1 MKHIGWFIIIW
12 AMLLGF
18 SLQLKAQHIS
28 VSAPTHVAAG
38 ENFRVSFNVTTQ
50 DVDDFRSGLHST
62 DVVEVIAGP
71 YTSSE
76 SSFQMVNG
84 HTSSSSSITYTYTLY
99 AAKSGVYNIPAAHAR
114 VGGKQISSR
123 PAKVTV
129 VGSAQGRGNNSP
141 KMHEDDNYPPHMK
154 VAGSA
159 ISGRDLFIKVSANK
173 RKVYEQEPIL
183 LTYKVYTLVDLTQ
196 LEGKM
201 PELRGFHT
209 QEIPLPQ
216 QKSFHIER
224 VNGKPYRTVTWSQYV
239 MYPQM
244 TGKMEIPSITFKGI
258 VVQQNRSVDPF
269 EAFFNGGSGYV
280 EVKRNIVAPSIKIDV
295 LPLPHKPANF
305 SGGVGKFNI
314 SAQLNKNELKAGDP
328 LSLRIVVGG
337 IGNLKL
343 IKQPVVNFPKDWD
356 KYDPKVT
363 DKTKLTSNGLEGN
376 MIYDILAVPRNQG
389 HYTIPPVELTY
400 YDTSLNQ
407 YKTIKTQSFEIE
419 VAKGDGS
426 RSSVV
431 DYSKDQP
438 KDIKDIKKGEAEL
451 HSVDNFFF
459 GSVGYLMS
467 LLIPFAAFVALLVIF
482 RNRAIDNAD
491 LVKMK
496 GKKANKIATKR
507 LRQAN
512 KLMLAG
518 KTNEFYDEVLRALW
532 GYVGDKLNM
541 PAEKLSRENISEK
554 LQSHNVDDNTISK
567 FLSAIDDCEMMR
579 FAPGDPE
586 GNMNKTFEGAMTA
599 IMEIENV
606 MKKKSNKAKVS
617 GFSFV
622 LMILMLMPL
631 SANAITKQNADDE
644 YAKGNYQQAIKDYQ
658 EILKAGVSSEIYYN
672 LGNAYYR
679 TDNITQALLAYERAL
694 QLSPG
699 DNDIR
704 FNLQYA
710 RSKTIDKI
718 TPETEMFFVTWYN
731 SLVNFTSVDRWANTA
746 IVSIVMALLLILV
759 FLFAPQMWARKSG
772 FYGSAVFLLLFAFA
786 NLFAFQQ
793 KHELE
798 TKQGAIVIAP
808 TVNVKKTPAASGT
821 DVFVIHEGTR
831 VDITDRGMKQWRG
844 VKLADGR
851 EGWLKTSQIEEI

>member
-1 MKHIGWFIIIW
+1 MKRSSILLICLFI
-12 AMLLGF
+12 ACACF
-18 SLQLKAQHIS
+18 SQVIR
-28 VSAPTHVAAG
+28 VSTPSRVEAG
-38 ENFRVSFNVTTQ
+38 ENFRVSFKVTTQ

-129 VGSAQGRGNNSP
+129 VSSAQGRGNNSP

-201 PELRGFHT
+201 PELTGFHT

-586 GNMNKTFEGAMTA
+586 GNMNKTFESAMTA

-644 YAKGNYQQAIKDYQ
+644 YTKGNYQQAIKDYQ

-731 SLVNFTSVDRWANTA
+731 SLVNFTSVDRWAKTA

>member
-1 MKHIGWFIIIW
+1 MKRSSILLICLFI
-12 AMLLGF
+12 ACACF
-18 SLQLKAQHIS
+18 SQVIR
-28 VSAPTHVAAG
+28 VSTPSRVEAG
-38 ENFRVSFNVTTQ
+38 ENFRVSFKVTTQ

-201 PELRGFHT
+201 PELTGFHT

-586 GNMNKTFEGAMTA
+586 GNMNKTFESAMTA

-606 MKKKSNKAKVS
+606 MKKKSNKAKAS

-731 SLVNFTSVDRWANTA
+731 SLVNFTSVDRWAKTA

>member
-1 MKHIGWFIIIW
+1 MKRSSILLICLFI
-12 AMLLGF
+12 ACACF
-18 SLQLKAQHIS
+18 SQVIR
-28 VSAPTHVAAG
+28 VSTPSRVEAG
-38 ENFRVSFNVTTQ
+38 ENFRVSFKVTTQ

-201 PELRGFHT
+201 PELTGFHT

-482 RNRAIDNAD
+482 RKRAIDNAD

-586 GNMNKTFEGAMTA
+586 GNMNKTFESAMTA

-718 TPETEMFFVTWYN
+718 TPETEMFFVTWYH

-844 VKLADGR
+844 IKLADGR

>member
-1 MKHIGWFIIIW
+1 MKRSSIFLICLFI
-12 AMLLGF
+12 ACACF
-18 SLQLKAQHIS
+18 SQVIR
-28 VSAPTHVAAG
+28 VSTPSRVEAG
-38 ENFRVSFNVTTQ
+38 ENFRVSFKVTTQ

-154 VAGSA
+154 AAGSA

-201 PELRGFHT
+201 PELTGFHT

-269 EAFFNGGSGYV
+269 EAFFNGGSVYV
-280 EVKRNIVAPSIKIDV
+280 EVIRNIVAPSIKIDV

-482 RNRAIDNAD
+482 RKRAIDNAD

-586 GNMNKTFEGAMTA
+586 GNMNKTFESAMTA

-710 RSKTIDKI
+710 RSKTVDKI

-844 VKLADGR
+844 IKLADGR

>member
-1 MKHIGWFIIIW
+1 MKRSSIFLICLFV
-12 AMLLGF
+12 ACACF
-18 SLQLKAQHIS
+18 SQVIR
-28 VSAPTHVAAG
+28 VSAPSRVEAG
-38 ENFRVSFNVTTQ
+38 ENFRVSFKVTTQ

-114 VGGKQISSR
+114 VGGKQISSS

-141 KMHEDDNYPPHMK
+141 KMHEDDNYQPHMRA
-154 VAGSA
+154 AGSA

-173 RKVYEQEPIL
+173 KRVYEQEPIL

-201 PELRGFHT
+201 PELTGFHT

-295 LPLPHKPANF
+295 LPLPQKPANF

-407 YKTIKTQSFEIE
+407 YKTIKTQSFDIE

-438 KDIKDIKKGEAEL
+438 KDIKDIKKGDAEL

-467 LLIPFAAFVALLVIF
+467 LLIPFVAFVALLVIF
-482 RNRAIDNAD
+482 RKRAIDNAD

-518 KTNEFYDEVLRALW
+518 KSNEFYDEVLRALW

-567 FLSAIDDCEMMR
+567 FVSAIDDCEMMR

-586 GNMNKTFEGAMTA
+586 GNMNKTFESAMTA
-599 IMEIENV
+599 IMEIEKV
-606 MKKKSNKAKVS
+606 MNKKSNKAKAF

-658 EILKAGVSSEIYYN
+658 EILKTGVSSEIYYN

-718 TPETEMFFVTWYN
+718 TPETEMFFVTWYH

-772 FYGSAVFLLLFAFA
+772 FYGSAAFLLLFAFA

-844 VKLADGR
+844 IKLADGR

>member
-1 MKHIGWFIIIW
+1 MKRSSILLICLFI
-12 AMLLGF
+12 ACACF
-18 SLQLKAQHIS
+18 SQVIR
-28 VSAPTHVAAG
+28 VSTPSRVEAG
-38 ENFRVSFNVTTQ
+38 ENFRVSFKVTTQ

-201 PELRGFHT
+201 PELTGFHT

-244 TGKMEIPSITFKGI
+244 TGKMKIPSITFKGI

-586 GNMNKTFEGAMTA
+586 GNMNKTFESAMTA

-718 TPETEMFFVTWYN
+718 TPETEMFFVTWYH

>member
-1 MKHIGWFIIIW
+1 MKRSSIFLICLFV
-12 AMLLGF
+12 ACACF
-18 SLQLKAQHIS
+18 SQVIR
-28 VSAPTHVAAG
+28 VSAPSRVEAG
-38 ENFRVSFNVTTQ
+38 ENFRVSFKVTTQ

-114 VGGKQISSR
+114 VGGKQISSS

-141 KMHEDDNYPPHMK
+141 KMHEDDNYQPHMRS
-154 VAGSA
+154 AGSA

-173 RKVYEQEPIL
+173 KKVYEQEPIL

-201 PELRGFHT
+201 PELTGFHT

-280 EVKRNIVAPSIKIDV
+280 EVKRNILAPSIKIDV
-295 LPLPHKPANF
+295 LPLPQKPANF

-438 KDIKDIKKGEAEL
+438 KDIKDIKKGDAEL

-482 RNRAIDNAD
+482 RKRAIDNAD

-518 KTNEFYDEVLRALW
+518 KSNEFYDEVLRALW

-567 FLSAIDDCEMMR
+567 FVSAIDDCEMMR

-586 GNMNKTFEGAMTA
+586 GNMNKTFESAMTA

-606 MKKKSNKAKVS
+606 MKKKSNKAKAF

-658 EILKAGVSSEIYYN
+658 EILKTGVSSEIYYN

-718 TPETEMFFVTWYN
+718 TPETEMFFVTWYH
-731 SLVNFTSVDRWANTA
+731 SLVNFTSVDRLANTA

-772 FYGSAVFLLLFAFA
+772 FYGSAAFLLLFAFA

-844 VKLADGR
+844 IKLADGR

>member
-1 MKHIGWFIIIW
+1 MKRSSIFLICLFI
-12 AMLLGF
+12 ACACF
-18 SLQLKAQHIS
+18 SQVIR
-28 VSAPTHVAAG
+28 VSTPSRVEAG
-38 ENFRVSFNVTTQ
+38 ENFRVSFKVTTQ

-99 AAKSGVYNIPAAHAR
+99 AAKCGVYNIPAAHAR

-141 KMHEDDNYPPHMK
+141 KMHEDDNYQPHMK
-154 VAGSA
+154 AAGSA

-173 RKVYEQEPIL
+173 KKVYEQEPIL

-201 PELRGFHT
+201 PELTGFHT

-314 SAQLNKNELKAGDP
+314 SAQLNKNELKAADP

-482 RNRAIDNAD
+482 RKRAIDNAD

-586 GNMNKTFEGAMTA
+586 GNMNKTFESAMTA

-606 MKKKSNKAKVS
+606 MKKKSNKAKAS

-631 SANAITKQNADDE
+631 SVNAITKQNADDE

-658 EILKAGVSSEIYYN
+658 EILKTGVSSEIYYN

-844 VKLADGR
+844 IKLADGR

>member
-1 MKHIGWFIIIW
+1 MKRSSIFLICLFI
-12 AMLLGF
+12 ACACF
-18 SLQLKAQHIS
+18 SQVIR
-28 VSAPTHVAAG
+28 VSTPSRVEAG
-38 ENFRVSFNVTTQ
+38 ENFRVSFKVTTQ

-141 KMHEDDNYPPHMK
+141 KMHEDDNYQPHMK
-154 VAGSA
+154 AAGSA

-173 RKVYEQEPIL
+173 KKVYEQEPIL

-201 PELRGFHT
+201 PELTGFHT

-314 SAQLNKNELKAGDP
+314 SAQLNKNGLKAGDP

-482 RNRAIDNAD
+482 RKRAIDNAD

-586 GNMNKTFEGAMTA
+586 GNMNKTFESAMTA

-606 MKKKSNKAKVS
+606 MKKKSNKAKAS

-658 EILKAGVSSEIYYN
+658 EILKTGVSSEIYYN

-844 VKLADGR
+844 IKLADGR

>member
-1 MKHIGWFIIIW
+1 MKRSSIFLICLFV
-12 AMLLGF
+12 ACACF
-18 SLQLKAQHIS
+18 SQVIR
-28 VSAPTHVAAG
+28 VSAPSRVEAG
-38 ENFRVSFNVTTQ
+38 ENFRVSFKVTTQ

-114 VGGKQISSR
+114 VGGKQISSS

-141 KMHEDDNYPPHMK
+141 KMHEDDNYQPHMRA
-154 VAGSA
+154 AGSA

-173 RKVYEQEPIL
+173 KKVYEQEPIL

-201 PELRGFHT
+201 PELTGFHT

-295 LPLPHKPANF
+295 LPLPQKPANF

-438 KDIKDIKKGEAEL
+438 KDIKDIKKGDAEL

-467 LLIPFAAFVALLVIF
+467 LLIPFVAFVAMLVIF
-482 RNRAIDNAD
+482 RKRAIDNAD

-518 KTNEFYDEVLRALW
+518 KSNEFYDEVLRALW

-541 PAEKLSRENISEK
+541 PAEKLSRDNISEK

-579 FAPGDPE
+579 FAPGNPD
-586 GNMNKTFEGAMTA
+586 GNMNKTFESAMTA

-606 MKKKSNKAKVS
+606 MKKKSNKAKAF

-622 LMILMLMPL
+622 LLILMFMPL

-658 EILKAGVSSEIYYN
+658 EILKTGVSSEIYYN

-718 TPETEMFFVTWYN
+718 TPETEMFFVTWYH

-772 FYGSAVFLLLFAFA
+772 FYGSAAFLLLFAFA

-844 VKLADGR
+844 IKLADGR

>member
-1 MKHIGWFIIIW
+1 MKRSSILLICLFI
-12 AMLLGF
+12 ACACF
-18 SLQLKAQHIS
+18 SQVIR
-28 VSAPTHVAAG
+28 VSTPSRVEAG
-38 ENFRVSFNVTTQ
+38 ENFRVSFKVTTQ

-141 KMHEDDNYPPHMK
+141 KMHEDDNYQPHMK
-154 VAGSA
+154 AAGSA

-173 RKVYEQEPIL
+173 KKVYEQEPIL

-201 PELRGFHT
+201 PELTGFHT

-482 RNRAIDNAD
+482 RKRAIDNAD
-491 LVKMK
+491 LVKKK

-512 KLMLAG
+512 KLMLVG

-586 GNMNKTFEGAMTA
+586 GNMNKTFESAMTA

-606 MKKKSNKAKVS
+606 MKKKSNKAKAS

-658 EILKAGVSSEIYYN
+658 EILKTGVSSEIYYN

-844 VKLADGR
+844 IKLADGR

>member
-1 MKHIGWFIIIW
+1 MKKSSILLICLFI
-12 AMLLGF
+12 ACACF
-18 SLQLKAQHIS
+18 SQVIR
-28 VSAPTHVAAG
+28 VSTPSRVEAG
-38 ENFRVSFNVTTQ
+38 ENFRVSFKVTTQ

-141 KMHEDDNYPPHMK
+141 KMHEDDNYQPHMK
-154 VAGSA
+154 AAGSA

-173 RKVYEQEPIL
+173 KKVYEQEPIL

-201 PELRGFHT
+201 PELTGFHT

-482 RNRAIDNAD
+482 RKRAIDNAD

-586 GNMNKTFEGAMTA
+586 GNMNKTFESAMTA

-606 MKKKSNKAKVS
+606 MKKKSNKAKAS

-658 EILKAGVSSEIYYN
+658 EILKTGVSSEIYYN

-772 FYGSAVFLLLFAFA
+772 FYGSAVSLLLFAFA

-844 VKLADGR
+844 IKLADGR

>member
-1 MKHIGWFIIIW
+1 MKRSSILLICLFI
-12 AMLLGF
+12 ACACF
-18 SLQLKAQHIS
+18 SQVIR
-28 VSAPTHVAAG
+28 VSTPSRVEAG
-38 ENFRVSFNVTTQ
+38 ENFRVSFKVTTQ

-201 PELRGFHT
+201 PELTGFHT

-343 IKQPVVNFPKDWD
+343 IKQPVVTFPKDWD
-356 KYDPKVT
+356 IYDPKVT

-482 RNRAIDNAD
+482 RKRAIDNAD

-586 GNMNKTFEGAMTA
+586 GNMNKTFESAMTA

>member
-1 MKHIGWFIIIW
+1 MKRSSILLICLFI
-12 AMLLGF
+12 ACACF
-18 SLQLKAQHIS
+18 SQVIR
-28 VSAPTHVAAG
+28 VSTPSRVEAG
-38 ENFRVSFNVTTQ
+38 ENFRVSFKVTTQ

-123 PAKVTV
+123 PANVTV

-141 KMHEDDNYPPHMK
+141 KMHEDDNYQPHMK
-154 VAGSA
+154 AAGSV

-173 RKVYEQEPIL
+173 KKVYEQEPIL

-201 PELRGFHT
+201 PELTGFHT

-482 RNRAIDNAD
+482 RKRAIDNAD

-586 GNMNKTFEGAMTA
+586 GNMNKTFESAMTA

-606 MKKKSNKAKVS
+606 MKKKSNKAKAS

-808 TVNVKKTPAASGT
+808 TVNVKKTPAVSGT

-844 VKLADGR
+844 IKLADGR

>member
-1 MKHIGWFIIIW
+1 MKRSSIFLICLFI
-12 AMLLGF
+12 ACACF
-18 SLQLKAQHIS
+18 SQVIR
-28 VSAPTHVAAG
+28 VSTPSRVEAG
-38 ENFRVSFNVTTQ
+38 ENFRVSFKVTTQ

-141 KMHEDDNYPPHMK
+141 KMHEDDNYQPHMK
-154 VAGSA
+154 AAGSA

-173 RKVYEQEPIL
+173 KKVYEQEPIL

-201 PELRGFHT
+201 PELTGFHT

-482 RNRAIDNAD
+482 HKRAIDNAD

-541 PAEKLSRENISEK
+541 PAEILSRENISEK

-586 GNMNKTFEGAMTA
+586 GNMNKTFESAMTA

-606 MKKKSNKAKVS
+606 MKKKSNKAKAS

-631 SANAITKQNADDE
+631 SVNAITKQNADDE

-658 EILKAGVSSEIYYN
+658 EILKTGVSSEIYYN

-844 VKLADGR
+844 IKLADGR

>member
-1 MKHIGWFIIIW
+1 MSMKRSSIFLICLFI
-12 AMLLGF
+12 ACACF
-18 SLQLKAQHIS
+18 SQVIR
-28 VSAPTHVAAG
+28 VSAPSRVEAG
-38 ENFRVSFNVTTQ
+38 ENFRVSFKVTTQ

-114 VGGKQISSR
+114 VGGKQISSS

-141 KMHEDDNYPPHMK
+141 KMHEDDNYQPHMRA
-154 VAGSA
+154 AGSA

-173 RKVYEQEPIL
+173 KKVYEQEPIL

-201 PELRGFHT
+201 PELTGFHT

-295 LPLPHKPANF
+295 LPLPQKPANF

-389 HYTIPPVELTY
+389 HYIIPPVELTY

-438 KDIKDIKKGEAEL
+438 KDIKDIKKGDAEL

-467 LLIPFAAFVALLVIF
+467 LLIPFVAFVALLVIF
-482 RNRAIDNAD
+482 RKRAIDNAD

-518 KTNEFYDEVLRALW
+518 KSTEFYDEVLRALW

-567 FLSAIDDCEMMR
+567 FVSAIDDCEMMR

-586 GNMNKTFEGAMTA
+586 GNMNKTFESAMTA
-599 IMEIENV
+599 IMEIEKV
-606 MKKKSNKAKVS
+606 MNKKSNKAKAF

-658 EILKAGVSSEIYYN
+658 EILKTGVSSEIYYN

-679 TDNITQALLAYERAL
+679 TDNITLALLAYERAL

-718 TPETEMFFVTWYN
+718 TPETEMFFVTWYH

-772 FYGSAVFLLLFAFA
+772 FYGSAAFLLLFAFA

-844 VKLADGR
+844 IKLADGR

>member
-1 MKHIGWFIIIW
+1 MKRSSIFLICLFI
-12 AMLLGF
+12 ACACF
-18 SLQLKAQHIS
+18 SQVIR
-28 VSAPTHVAAG
+28 VSTPSRVEAG
-38 ENFRVSFNVTTQ
+38 ENFRVSFKVTTQ

-201 PELRGFHT
+201 PELTGFHT

-295 LPLPHKPANF
+295 LPLPHKPADF

-586 GNMNKTFEGAMTA
+586 GNMNKTFESAMTA

-699 DNDIR
+699 DNEIR

-731 SLVNFTSVDRWANTA
+731 SLVNFTSVDRWAKTA

>member
-1 MKHIGWFIIIW
+1 MKRSSILLICLFI
-12 AMLLGF
+12 ACACF
-18 SLQLKAQHIS
+18 SQVIR
-28 VSAPTHVAAG
+28 VSTPSRVEAG
-38 ENFRVSFNVTTQ
+38 ENFRVSFKVTTQ

-154 VAGSA
+154 AAGSA

-201 PELRGFHT
+201 PELTGFHT

-467 LLIPFAAFVALLVIF
+467 LLIPFAAFVTLLVIF

-586 GNMNKTFEGAMTA
+586 GNMNKTFESAMTA

-718 TPETEMFFVTWYN
+718 TPETEMFFVTWYH

>member
-1 MKHIGWFIIIW
+1 MKRSSI
-12 AMLLGF
+12 LLICLFVACACF
-18 SLQLKAQHIS
+18 SQVIR
-28 VSAPTHVAAG
+28 VSTPSRVEAG
-38 ENFRVSFNVTTQ
+38 ENFRVSFKVTTQ

-141 KMHEDDNYPPHMK
+141 KMHEDDNYQPHMK
-154 VAGSA
+154 AAGSA

-173 RKVYEQEPIL
+173 KKVYEQEPIL

-201 PELRGFHT
+201 PELTGFHT

-482 RNRAIDNAD
+482 RKRAIDNAD

-518 KTNEFYDEVLRALW
+518 KSNEFYDEVLRALW

-586 GNMNKTFEGAMTA
+586 GNMNKTFESAMTA

-606 MKKKSNKAKVS
+606 MKNKSNKAKAF

-631 SANAITKQNADDE
+631 SANAITKQNADVE

-658 EILKAGVSSEIYYN
+658 EILKTGVSSEIYYN

-844 VKLADGR
+844 IKLADGR

>member
-1 MKHIGWFIIIW
+1 MKRSSIFLICLFI
-12 AMLLGF
+12 ACACF
-18 SLQLKAQHIS
+18 SQVIR
-28 VSAPTHVAAG
+28 VSAPSRVEAG
-38 ENFRVSFNVTTQ
+38 ENFRVSFKVTTQ

-141 KMHEDDNYPPHMK
+141 KMHEDDNYQPHMK
-154 VAGSA
+154 AAGSA

-173 RKVYEQEPIL
+173 KKVYEQEPIL

-201 PELRGFHT
+201 PELTGFHT

-295 LPLPHKPANF
+295 LPLPQKPANF

-438 KDIKDIKKGEAEL
+438 KDIKDIKKGDAEL

-467 LLIPFAAFVALLVIF
+467 LLIPFVAFVALLVIF
-482 RNRAIDNAD
+482 RKRAIDNAD

-518 KTNEFYDEVLRALW
+518 KSNEFYDEVLRALW

-586 GNMNKTFEGAMTA
+586 GNMNKTFESAMTA

-606 MKKKSNKAKVS
+606 MKKKSNKAKAF

-658 EILKAGVSSEIYYN
+658 EILKTGVSSEIYYN

-718 TPETEMFFVTWYN
+718 TPETEMFFVTWYH

-772 FYGSAVFLLLFAFA
+772 FYGSAAFLLLFAFA

-844 VKLADGR
+844 FKLADGR

>member
-1 MKHIGWFIIIW
+1 MKRSSILLICLFI
-12 AMLLGF
+12 ACACF
-18 SLQLKAQHIS
+18 SQVIR
-28 VSAPTHVAAG
+28 VSTPSRVEAG
-38 ENFRVSFNVTTQ
+38 ENFRVSFKVTTQ

-141 KMHEDDNYPPHMK
+141 KMHEDDNYQPHMK
-154 VAGSA
+154 AAGSA

-173 RKVYEQEPIL
+173 KKVYEQEPIL

-201 PELRGFHT
+201 PELTGFHT

-482 RNRAIDNAD
+482 RKRAIDNAD

-507 LRQAN
+507 LRQAT

-586 GNMNKTFEGAMTA
+586 GNMNKTFESAMTA

-606 MKKKSNKAKVS
+606 MKKKSNKAKAS

-658 EILKAGVSSEIYYN
+658 EILKTGVSSEIYYN

-808 TVNVKKTPAASGT
+808 TVNVKKTPAVSGT

-844 VKLADGR
+844 IKLADGR

>member
-1 MKHIGWFIIIW
+1 MKRSSILLICLFI
-12 AMLLGF
+12 ACACF
-18 SLQLKAQHIS
+18 SQVIR
-28 VSAPTHVAAG
+28 VSTPSRVEAG
-38 ENFRVSFNVTTQ
+38 ENFRVSFKVTTQ

-201 PELRGFHT
+201 PELTGFHT

-482 RNRAIDNAD
+482 RKRAIDNAD

-586 GNMNKTFEGAMTA
+586 GNMNKTFESAMTA

-672 LGNAYYR
+672 LGNAYFR

-718 TPETEMFFVTWYN
+718 TPETEMFFVTWYH

>member
-1 MKHIGWFIIIW
+1 MKRSSILLICLFI
-12 AMLLGF
+12 ACACF
-18 SLQLKAQHIS
+18 SQVIR
-28 VSAPTHVAAG
+28 VSTPSRVEAG
-38 ENFRVSFNVTTQ
+38 ENFRVSFKVTTQ

-62 DVVEVIAGP
+62 DIVEVIAGP

-201 PELRGFHT
+201 PELTGFHT

-586 GNMNKTFEGAMTA
+586 GNMNKTFESAMTA

-718 TPETEMFFVTWYN
+718 TPETEMFFVTWYH

>member
-1 MKHIGWFIIIW
+1 MKRSSIFLICLFI
-12 AMLLGF
+12 ACACF
-18 SLQLKAQHIS
+18 SQVIR
-28 VSAPTHVAAG
+28 VSTPSRVEAG
-38 ENFRVSFNVTTQ
+38 ENFRVSFKVTTQ

-99 AAKSGVYNIPAAHAR
+99 AAKSGVYNIPAAQAR

-201 PELRGFHT
+201 PELTGFHT

-459 GSVGYLMS
+459 ASVGYLMS

-586 GNMNKTFEGAMTA
+586 GNMNKTFESAMTA

>member
-1 MKHIGWFIIIW
+1 MKRSSILLICLFI
-12 AMLLGF
+12 ACACF
-18 SLQLKAQHIS
+18 SQVIR
-28 VSAPTHVAAG
+28 VSTPSRVEAG
-38 ENFRVSFNVTTQ
+38 ENFRVSFKVTTQ

-141 KMHEDDNYPPHMK
+141 KMHEDDNYQPHMK
-154 VAGSA
+154 AAGSA

-173 RKVYEQEPIL
+173 KKVYEQEPIL

-201 PELRGFHT
+201 PELTGFHT

-459 GSVGYLMS
+459 GSVGYMMS

-482 RNRAIDNAD
+482 RKRAIDNAD

-518 KTNEFYDEVLRALW
+518 KSNEFYDEVLRALW

-586 GNMNKTFEGAMTA
+586 GNMNKTFESAMTA

-631 SANAITKQNADDE
+631 SANAITKQNADVE

-658 EILKAGVSSEIYYN
+658 EILKTGVSSEIYYN

-844 VKLADGR
+844 IKLADGR

>member
-1 MKHIGWFIIIW
+1 MKRSSILLICLFI
-12 AMLLGF
+12 ACACF
-18 SLQLKAQHIS
+18 SQVIR
-28 VSAPTHVAAG
+28 VSTPSRVEAG
-38 ENFRVSFNVTTQ
+38 ENFRVSFKVTTQ

-141 KMHEDDNYPPHMK
+141 KMHEDDNYQPHMK
-154 VAGSA
+154 AAGSA

-173 RKVYEQEPIL
+173 KKVYEQEPIL

-201 PELRGFHT
+201 PELTGFHT

-482 RNRAIDNAD
+482 HKRAIDNAD

-586 GNMNKTFEGAMTA
+586 GNMNKTFESAMTA

-606 MKKKSNKAKVS
+606 MKKKSNKAKAS

-658 EILKAGVSSEIYYN
+658 EILKTGVSSEIYYN

>member
-1 MKHIGWFIIIW
+1 MKRSSIFLICLFV
-12 AMLLGF
+12 ACACF
-18 SLQLKAQHIS
+18 SQVIR
-28 VSAPTHVAAG
+28 VSAPSRVEAG
-38 ENFRVSFNVTTQ
+38 ENFRVSFKVTTQ

-114 VGGKQISSR
+114 VGGKQISSS

-141 KMHEDDNYPPHMK
+141 KMHEDDNYQPHMRA
-154 VAGSA
+154 AGSA

-173 RKVYEQEPIL
+173 KKVYEQEPIL

-201 PELRGFHT
+201 PELTGFHT

-295 LPLPHKPANF
+295 LPLPQKPANF

-438 KDIKDIKKGEAEL
+438 KDIKDIKKGDAEL

-467 LLIPFAAFVALLVIF
+467 LLIPFVAFVALLVIF
-482 RNRAIDNAD
+482 RKRAIDNAD

-507 LRQAN
+507 LCQAN

-518 KTNEFYDEVLRALW
+518 KSNEFYDEVLRALW

-586 GNMNKTFEGAMTA
+586 GNMNKTFESAMTA

-606 MKKKSNKAKVS
+606 MKKKSNKAQAF

-658 EILKAGVSSEIYYN
+658 EILKTGVSSEIYYN

-718 TPETEMFFVTWYN
+718 TPETEMFFVTWYH

-772 FYGSAVFLLLFAFA
+772 FYGSAAFLLLFAFA

-831 VDITDRGMKQWRG
+831 VDIKDRGMKQWRG
-844 VKLADGR
+844 IKLADGR

>member
-1 MKHIGWFIIIW
+1 MKRSSIFLICLFVACACYSQVIR
-12 AMLLGF
+12 
-18 SLQLKAQHIS
+18 
-28 VSAPTHVAAG
+28 VSAPSRVEAG
-38 ENFRVSFNVTTQ
+38 ENFRVSFKVTTQ

-114 VGGKQISSR
+114 VGGKQISSS

-141 KMHEDDNYPPHMK
+141 KMHEDDNYQPHMRA
-154 VAGSA
+154 AGSA

-173 RKVYEQEPIL
+173 KKVYEQEPIL

-201 PELRGFHT
+201 PELTGFHT

-295 LPLPHKPANF
+295 LPLPQKPANF

-407 YKTIKTQSFEIE
+407 YKTIKTQSFDIE

-438 KDIKDIKKGEAEL
+438 KDIKDIKKGDAEL

-467 LLIPFAAFVALLVIF
+467 LLIPFAAFVVLLVIF
-482 RNRAIDNAD
+482 RKRAIDNAD

-518 KTNEFYDEVLRALW
+518 KSNEFYDEVLRALW

-567 FLSAIDDCEMMR
+567 FVSAIDDCEMMR

-586 GNMNKTFEGAMTA
+586 GNMNKTFESAMTA

-606 MKKKSNKAKVS
+606 MKKKSNKAKAF

-658 EILKAGVSSEIYYN
+658 EILKTGVSSEIYYN

-718 TPETEMFFVTWYN
+718 TPETEMFFVTWYH

-746 IVSIVMALLLILV
+746 IVSIIMALLLILV

-772 FYGSAVFLLLFAFA
+772 FYGSAAFLLLFAFA

-844 VKLADGR
+844 IKLADGR

>member
-1 MKHIGWFIIIW
+1 MKRSSILLICLFI
-12 AMLLGF
+12 ACACF
-18 SLQLKAQHIS
+18 SQVIR
-28 VSAPTHVAAG
+28 VSTPSRVEAG
-38 ENFRVSFNVTTQ
+38 ENFRVSFKVTTQ

-201 PELRGFHT
+201 PELTGFHT

-586 GNMNKTFEGAMTA
+586 GNMNKTFESAMTA

-844 VKLADGR
+844 IKLADGR

>member
-1 MKHIGWFIIIW
+1 MSMKRSSIFLICLFI
-12 AMLLGF
+12 ACACF
-18 SLQLKAQHIS
+18 SQVIR
-28 VSAPTHVAAG
+28 VSAPSRVEAG
-38 ENFRVSFNVTTQ
+38 ENFRVSFKVTTQ

-114 VGGKQISSR
+114 VGGKQISSS

-141 KMHEDDNYPPHMK
+141 KMHEDDNYQPHMRA
-154 VAGSA
+154 AGSA

-173 RKVYEQEPIL
+173 KKVYEQEPIL

-201 PELRGFHT
+201 PELTGFHT

-295 LPLPHKPANF
+295 LPLPQKPANF

-356 KYDPKVT
+356 KYDSKVT

-389 HYTIPPVELTY
+389 HYTIPPIELTY

-438 KDIKDIKKGEAEL
+438 KDIKDIKKGDAEL

-467 LLIPFAAFVALLVIF
+467 LLIPFVAFVALLVIF
-482 RNRAIDNAD
+482 RKRAIDNAD

-518 KTNEFYDEVLRALW
+518 KSNEFYDEVLRALW

-586 GNMNKTFEGAMTA
+586 GNMNKTFESAMTA

-606 MKKKSNKAKVS
+606 MKKKSNKAKAF

-658 EILKAGVSSEIYYN
+658 EILKTGVSSEIYYN

-718 TPETEMFFVTWYN
+718 TPETEMFFVTWYH

-772 FYGSAVFLLLFAFA
+772 FYGSAAFLLLFAFA

-844 VKLADGR
+844 IKLADGR

>member
-1 MKHIGWFIIIW
+1 MKRSSIFLICLFI
-12 AMLLGF
+12 ACACF
-18 SLQLKAQHIS
+18 SQVIR
-28 VSAPTHVAAG
+28 VSTPSRVEAG
-38 ENFRVSFNVTTQ
+38 ENFRVSFKVTTQ

-141 KMHEDDNYPPHMK
+141 KMHEDDNYQPHMK
-154 VAGSA
+154 AAGSA

-173 RKVYEQEPIL
+173 KKVYEQEPIL

-201 PELRGFHT
+201 PELTGFHT

-482 RNRAIDNAD
+482 RKRAIDNAD

-586 GNMNKTFEGAMTA
+586 GNMNKTFESAMTA

-606 MKKKSNKAKVS
+606 MKKKSNKAKVA

-658 EILKAGVSSEIYYN
+658 EILKTGVSSEIYYN

-844 VKLADGR
+844 IKLADGR

>member
-1 MKHIGWFIIIW
+1 MSMKRSSIFLICLFV
-12 AMLLGF
+12 ACACF
-18 SLQLKAQHIS
+18 SQVIR
-28 VSAPTHVAAG
+28 VSAPSRVEAG
-38 ENFRVSFNVTTQ
+38 ENFRVSFKVTTQ

-114 VGGKQISSR
+114 VGGKQISSS

-141 KMHEDDNYPPHMK
+141 KMHEDDNYQPHMRA
-154 VAGSA
+154 AGSA

-173 RKVYEQEPIL
+173 KKVYEQEPIL

-201 PELRGFHT
+201 PELTGFHT

-295 LPLPHKPANF
+295 LPLPQKPANF

-438 KDIKDIKKGEAEL
+438 KDIKDIKKGDAEL

-467 LLIPFAAFVALLVIF
+467 LLIPFVAFVALLVIF
-482 RNRAIDNAD
+482 RKRAIDNAD

-518 KTNEFYDEVLRALW
+518 KSNEFYDEVLRALW

-567 FLSAIDDCEMMR
+567 FVSAIDDCEMMR

-586 GNMNKTFEGAMTA
+586 GNMNKTFESAMTA

-606 MKKKSNKAKVS
+606 MNKKSNKAKAF

-658 EILKAGVSSEIYYN
+658 EILKTGVSSEIYYN

-718 TPETEMFFVTWYN
+718 TPETEMFFVTWYH

-772 FYGSAVFLLLFAFA
+772 FYGSAAFLLLFAFA

-844 VKLADGR
+844 IKLADGR

>member
-1 MKHIGWFIIIW
+1 MKRSSIFLICLFI
-12 AMLLGF
+12 ACACF
-18 SLQLKAQHIS
+18 SQVIR
-28 VSAPTHVAAG
+28 VSAPSRVEAG
-38 ENFRVSFNVTTQ
+38 ENFRVSFKVTTQ

-114 VGGKQISSR
+114 VGGKQISSS

-141 KMHEDDNYPPHMK
+141 KMHEDDNYQPHMK
-154 VAGSA
+154 AAGSA

-173 RKVYEQEPIL
+173 KKVYEQEPIL

-201 PELRGFHT
+201 PELTGFHT

-295 LPLPHKPANF
+295 LPLPQKPANF

-389 HYTIPPVELTY
+389 HYTIPPIELTY

-438 KDIKDIKKGEAEL
+438 KDIKDIKKGDAEL

-467 LLIPFAAFVALLVIF
+467 LLIPFVAFVALLVIF
-482 RNRAIDNAD
+482 RKRAIDNAD

-518 KTNEFYDEVLRALW
+518 KSNEFYDEVLRALW

-579 FAPGDPE
+579 FAPGDPD
-586 GNMNKTFEGAMTA
+586 GNMNKTFESAMTA
-599 IMEIENV
+599 IMEKENV
-606 MKKKSNKAKVS
+606 MKKKSNKAKAS

-658 EILKAGVSSEIYYN
+658 EILKTGVSSEIYYN

-718 TPETEMFFVTWYN
+718 TPETEMFFVTWYH

-844 VKLADGR
+844 IKLADGR

>member
-1 MKHIGWFIIIW
+1 MSMKRCSIFLICLFV
-12 AMLLGF
+12 ACACF
-18 SLQLKAQHIS
+18 SQVIR
-28 VSAPTHVAAG
+28 VSAPSRVEAG
-38 ENFRVSFNVTTQ
+38 ENFRISFKVTTQ

-114 VGGKQISSR
+114 VGGKQISSS

-141 KMHEDDNYPPHMK
+141 KMHEDDNYQPHMRA
-154 VAGSA
+154 AGSA

-173 RKVYEQEPIL
+173 KKVYEQEPIL

-201 PELRGFHT
+201 PELTGFHT

-295 LPLPHKPANF
+295 LPLPQKPANF

-438 KDIKDIKKGEAEL
+438 KDIKDIKKGDAEL

-467 LLIPFAAFVALLVIF
+467 LLIPFVAFVALLVIF
-482 RNRAIDNAD
+482 RKRAIDNAD

-518 KTNEFYDEVLRALW
+518 KSNEFYDEVLRALW

-586 GNMNKTFEGAMTA
+586 GNMNKTFESAMTA

-606 MKKKSNKAKVS
+606 MKKKSNKAKAF

-658 EILKAGVSSEIYYN
+658 EILKTGVSSEIYYN

-718 TPETEMFFVTWYN
+718 TPETEMFFVTWYH

-772 FYGSAVFLLLFAFA
+772 FYGSAAFLLLFAFA

-844 VKLADGR
+844 IKLADGR

>member
-1 MKHIGWFIIIW
+1 MKRSSILLICLFI
-12 AMLLGF
+12 ACACF
-18 SLQLKAQHIS
+18 SQVIR
-28 VSAPTHVAAG
+28 VSTPSRVEAG
-38 ENFRVSFNVTTQ
+38 ENFRVSFKVTTQ

-141 KMHEDDNYPPHMK
+141 KMHEDDNYQPHMK
-154 VAGSA
+154 AAGSA

-173 RKVYEQEPIL
+173 KKVYEQEPIL

-201 PELRGFHT
+201 PELTGFHT

-459 GSVGYLMS
+459 GSVGYMMS

-482 RNRAIDNAD
+482 RKRAIDNAD

-532 GYVGDKLNM
+532 GYVGDKLYM

-586 GNMNKTFEGAMTA
+586 GNMNKTFESAMTA

-606 MKKKSNKAKVS
+606 MKKKSNKAKAS

-631 SANAITKQNADDE
+631 SANAITKQNADVE

-658 EILKAGVSSEIYYN
+658 EILKTGVSSEIYYN

-844 VKLADGR
+844 IKLADGR

>member
-1 MKHIGWFIIIW
+1 MKRSSIFLICLFI
-12 AMLLGF
+12 AYACF
-18 SLQLKAQHIS
+18 SQVIR
-28 VSAPTHVAAG
+28 VSTPSRVEAG
-38 ENFRVSFNVTTQ
+38 ENFRVSFKVTTQ

-141 KMHEDDNYPPHMK
+141 KMHEDDNYQPHMK
-154 VAGSA
+154 AAGSA

-173 RKVYEQEPIL
+173 KKVYEQEPIL

-201 PELRGFHT
+201 PELTGFHT

-239 MYPQM
+239 MYPQI

-459 GSVGYLMS
+459 GSVGYMMS

-482 RNRAIDNAD
+482 RKRAIDNAD

-518 KTNEFYDEVLRALW
+518 KSNEFYDEVLRALW

-586 GNMNKTFEGAMTA
+586 GNMNKTFESAMTA

-606 MKKKSNKAKVS
+606 MKKKSNKAKAS

-631 SANAITKQNADDE
+631 SANAITKQNADVE

-658 EILKAGVSSEIYYN
+658 EILKTGVSSEIYYN

-746 IVSIVMALLLILV
+746 IISIVMALLLILV

-844 VKLADGR
+844 IKLADGR

>member
-1 MKHIGWFIIIW
+1 MKRSSIFLICLFV
-12 AMLLGF
+12 ACACF
-18 SLQLKAQHIS
+18 SQVIR
-28 VSAPTHVAAG
+28 VSAPSRVEAG
-38 ENFRVSFNVTTQ
+38 ENFRVSFKVTTQ

-114 VGGKQISSR
+114 VGGKQISSS

-141 KMHEDDNYPPHMK
+141 KMHEDDNYQPHMRA
-154 VAGSA
+154 AGSA

-173 RKVYEQEPIL
+173 KKVYEQEPIL

-201 PELRGFHT
+201 PELTGFHT

-295 LPLPHKPANF
+295 LPLPQKPANF

-407 YKTIKTQSFEIE
+407 YKTIKTQSFDIE

-438 KDIKDIKKGEAEL
+438 KDIKDIKKGDAEL

-467 LLIPFAAFVALLVIF
+467 LLIPFVAFVALLVIF
-482 RNRAIDNAD
+482 RKRAIDNAD

-518 KTNEFYDEVLRALW
+518 KSNEFYDEVLRALW

-567 FLSAIDDCEMMR
+567 FVSAIDDCEMMR

-586 GNMNKTFEGAMTA
+586 GNMNKTFESAMTA

-606 MKKKSNKAKVS
+606 MKKKSNKAKAF

-658 EILKAGVSSEIYYN
+658 EILKTGVSSEIYYN

-718 TPETEMFFVTWYN
+718 TPETEMFFVTWYH

-772 FYGSAVFLLLFAFA
+772 FYGSAAFLLLFAFA

-844 VKLADGR
+844 IKLADGR

>member
-1 MKHIGWFIIIW
+1 MKRSSIFLICLFI
-12 AMLLGF
+12 ACACF
-18 SLQLKAQHIS
+18 SQVIR
-28 VSAPTHVAAG
+28 VSTPSRVEAG
-38 ENFRVSFNVTTQ
+38 ENFRVSFKVTTQ

-141 KMHEDDNYPPHMK
+141 KMHEDDNYQPHMK
-154 VAGSA
+154 AAGSA

-173 RKVYEQEPIL
+173 KKVYEQEPIL

-201 PELRGFHT
+201 PELTGFHT

-459 GSVGYLMS
+459 GSVGYMIS

-482 RNRAIDNAD
+482 RKRAIDNAD

-586 GNMNKTFEGAMTA
+586 GNMNKTFESAMTA

-606 MKKKSNKAKVS
+606 MKKKSNKAKAS

-622 LMILMLMPL
+622 LMILMLIPL
-631 SANAITKQNADDE
+631 SANAITKQNADVE

-658 EILKAGVSSEIYYN
+658 EILKTGVSSEIYYN

-731 SLVNFTSVDRWANTA
+731 SLVNFTSVNRWANTA

-844 VKLADGR
+844 IKLADGR

>member
-1 MKHIGWFIIIW
+1 MKRSSIFLICLFI
-12 AMLLGF
+12 ACACF
-18 SLQLKAQHIS
+18 SQVIR
-28 VSAPTHVAAG
+28 VSTPSRVEAG
-38 ENFRVSFNVTTQ
+38 ENFRVSFKVTTQ

-201 PELRGFHT
+201 PELTGFHT

-586 GNMNKTFEGAMTA
+586 GNMNKTFESAMTA

-606 MKKKSNKAKVS
+606 MKKKSSKAKVS

-694 QLSPG
+694 QLSTG
-699 DNDIR
+699 DNEIR

-710 RSKTIDKI
+710 R
-718 TPETEMFFVTWYN
+718 
-731 SLVNFTSVDRWANTA
+731 
-746 IVSIVMALLLILV
+746 
-759 FLFAPQMWARKSG
+759 
-772 FYGSAVFLLLFAFA
+772 
-786 NLFAFQQ
+786 
-793 KHELE
+793 
-798 TKQGAIVIAP
+798 
-808 TVNVKKTPAASGT
+808 
-821 DVFVIHEGTR
+821 
-831 VDITDRGMKQWRG
+831 
-844 VKLADGR
+844 
-851 EGWLKTSQIEEI
+851 

>member
-1 MKHIGWFIIIW
+1 MKRSSIFLICLFI
-12 AMLLGF
+12 ACACF
-18 SLQLKAQHIS
+18 SQVIR
-28 VSAPTHVAAG
+28 VSTPSRVEAG
-38 ENFRVSFNVTTQ
+38 ENFRVSFKVTTQ

-154 VAGSA
+154 AAGSA

-201 PELRGFHT
+201 PELTGFHT

-586 GNMNKTFEGAMTA
+586 GNMNKTFESAMTA

-718 TPETEMFFVTWYN
+718 TPETEMFFVTWYH

-844 VKLADGR
+844 IKLADGR